1 MTSNSRNT
9 TKKLA
14 LVQHPALNQP
24 APASRQEVLQKMP
37 AAQVIQQELAGA
49 KSVEDFF
56 GKEGIFARLFASTIE
71 GLLEAELAEH
81 LGYERYERRSEEAV
95 EEDNSRNGR
104 RPRQLKTSGGQL
116 HVAVPRDRNGTFEPK
131 ILAAQSGATTNELE
145 DKIIHLYAKGVSTR
159 EITDTMA
166 ELYGVELSPA
176 AISAITDKVKGLVE
190 AWQNRVLADLYPIIY
205 LDAIHLKIRREGKV
219 ENVAVYTVLGVDA
232 NGYKDILGHW
242 VGTGAEAANFWLGV
256 LTDLQARGVKDI
268 LIACVD
274 GLSGFKEAIGS
285 LYPRTLIQRCVIH
298 QLRNSLKYVTYKDR
312 KAFAADLK
320 TIYTAIN
327 REQAESH
334 LLEVSEKWAKKYP
347 AALKSWEAN
356 WEELTTF
363 FDFGSEIRRLIY
375 TTNAIE
381 GYNRQLRRV
390 LKTKGAFP
398 SPEAVRKLLYLANQ
412 DITEKWTMPIPNW
425 ASILN
430 QLVIRFEGR
439 IS

>member
-1 MTSNSRNT
+1 MTSNPKNA

-14 LVQHPALNQP
+14 VVQHPNEQHQPVSREEALQRLP
-24 APASRQEVLQKMP
+24 AVE
-37 AAQVIQQELAGA
+37 VIQQELASA

-56 GKEGIFARLFASTIE
+56 GREGIFARLFASTIE
-71 GLLEAELAEH
+71 GLLEAELDDH
-81 LGYERYERRSEEAV
+81 LGYGRYERRSEEAL
-95 EEDNSRNGR
+95 EDDNSRNGKR
-104 RPRQLKTSGGQL
+104 YRQLKTSGGQVA
-116 HVAVPRDRNGTFEPK
+116 VAVPRDRNGTFEPK
-131 ILAAQSGATTNELE
+131 LLAAQSGATTNELE
-145 DKIIHLYAKGVSTR
+145 EKVIHLYAKGNSTR
-159 EITDTMA
+159 EISDTLA
-166 ELYGVELSPA
+166 DLYGVSLSA
-176 AISAITDKVKGLVE
+176 QAISTITDKVKGLVE
-190 AWQNRVLADLYPIIY
+190 TWQNRVLADLYAIIY

-219 ENVAVYTVLGVDA
+219 ENVAVYVVLGVDA
-232 NGYKDILGHW
+232 NGYKDVLGHW
-242 VGTGAEAANFWLGV
+242 VGNGAEAANFWLGV

-285 LYPRTLIQRCVIH
+285 IYPRTLVQRCVIH

-320 TIYTAIN
+320 KVYTAVN
-327 REQAESH
+327 REQAESF
-334 LLEVSEKWAKKYP
+334 LLEASEKWASKYP
-347 AALKSWEAN
+347 AALKSWENN

-375 TTNAIE
+375 TTNSIE
-381 GYNRQLRRV
+381 SYNRQLRRV

-398 SPEAVRKLLYLANQ
+398 NPEAVRKLLYLANEN
-412 DITEKWTMPIPNW
+412 ITEKWTMPIPNW

-430 QLVIRFEGR
+430 QLSIRFEGR

>member
-1 MTSNSRNT
+1 MTSNAKSAS
-9 TKKLA
+9 KKLA
-14 LVQHPALNQP
+14 VVQD
-24 APASRQEVLQKMP
+24 PASQDQPVSRQQALQRMP
-37 AAQVIQQELAGA
+37 AAEFIQQELAGA

-56 GKEGIFARLFASTIE
+56 GREGIFARLFASTIE
-71 GLLEAELAEH
+71 GLLEAELADH
-81 LGYERYERRSEEAV
+81 LGYERYERRSEEAL
-95 EEDNSRNGR
+95 EDDNSRNGKR
-104 RPRQLKTSGGQL
+104 FRQLKSSGGQL
-116 HVAVPRDRNGTFEPK
+116 AVAVPRDRNGTFEPK
-131 ILAAQSGATTNELE
+131 ILAAQRGATTNELE
-145 DKIIHLYAKGVSTR
+145 DKVIHLYAKGVSAR

-166 ELYGVELSPA
+166 ELYGVSLSPQ

-190 AWQNRVLADLYPIIY
+190 SWQNRVLADLYAIIY

-219 ENVAVYTVLGVDA
+219 ENVAVYVVLGVDA
-232 NGYKDILGHW
+232 NGYKDVLGHW
-242 VGTGAEAANFWLGV
+242 VGNGAEAANFWLGV

-274 GLSGFKEAIGS
+274 GLSGFKEAIS
-285 LYPRTLIQRCVIH
+285 SVYPRTLVQRCVIH

-320 TIYTAIN
+320 KIYTAVN
-327 REQAESH
+327 REQAEGY
-334 LLEVSEKWAKKYP
+334 LLEASEKWAGKYP
-347 AALKSWEAN
+347 AALKSWENN

-381 GYNRQLRRV
+381 SYNRQLRRV

-398 SPEAVRKLLYLANQ
+398 GPEAVRKLLYLANE

-430 QLVIRFEGR
+430 QLSIRFEGR
-439 IS
+439 IC